1 MPFTAPPTAAR
12 TTPNRAVLPAGTR
25 LWRVHR
31 GTRAPGDFKPVPA
44 DPHFGGGRFDSIPGD
59 DEYPYLYA
67 APDPRTALL
76 ETLVRSIPFDDR
88 GVRYLRR
95 AALAGM
101 VISAVESTSDLA
113 LISLLTSA
121 DLAAACQDEWL
132 IHAEPHEYP
141 QTRRWAR
148 WLRGHAP
155 WGQGLLWPSRRD
167 IGRPSAMLFGDRV
180 DPGGLAPVPGPAVA
194 LDDAAGARW
203 LNEQLAPYRIRVKPP
218 RSPRPR

>member
-1 MPFTAPPTAAR
+1 MPFTAPPTAAK
-12 TTPNRAVLPAGTR
+12 TTPNRTVLPAGTR

-31 GTRAPGDFKPVPA
+31 GTRGPGDFKPVPA

-180 DPGGLAPVPGPAVA
+180 DPGELAPVPGSTVA
-194 LDDAAGARW
+194 LDDAAGARR

-218 RSPRPR
+218 RSARSR